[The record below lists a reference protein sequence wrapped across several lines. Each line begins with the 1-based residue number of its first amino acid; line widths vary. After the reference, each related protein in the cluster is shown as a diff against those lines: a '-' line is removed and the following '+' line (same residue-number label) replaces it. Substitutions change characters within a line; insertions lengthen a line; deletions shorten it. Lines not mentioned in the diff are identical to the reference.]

1 MNISVSNLFM
11 MSQIVHP
18 SPFNDAYLKRI
29 SYTLR
34 LEFQREFMRTLR
46 TDWLKKKKKELLGS
60 QEMRK
65 LLKYGLS
72 FKRVVGSQVI
82 IEEHIRFFILLLQNQ
97 TMLPL

>member
-18 SPFNDAYLKRI
+18 SPLNDAYLKRI

-46 TDWLKKKKKELLGS
+46 TDWLKKKKKTTSGLTRDEETSKIWIILQTGS
-60 QEMRK
+60 
-65 LLKYGLS
+65 G
-72 FKRVVGSQVI
+72 
-82 IEEHIRFFILLLQNQ
+82 
-97 TMLPL
+97 